1 MAETPHSP
9 SALPNGLQ
17 EFLSAGDISGPGR
30 HARAWFRFSRNPIA
44 VLGLVMI
51 VLVLFAALA
60 APWLAPYPEHVGS
73 YVNFM
78 QRHKPPSM
86 AHWMGTDNV
95 GRDILTR
102 VMYGYRVALL
112 LVAGVLG
119 IAVPIGVALGILAA
133 WFAGLTETII
143 MRLNDMLLAVPPLV
157 LALAITTVLEPS
169 LINAMFAISFLWWN
183 WHCRLVYRLA
193 KSIVTED
200 YIEAAKLSGA
210 SHWHIIRHEIL
221 PNCIAAITVKTTL
234 DAGFVILFG
243 ATLSFLGL
251 GVQPPTPD
259 LGTMVS
265 TGANYLPEYWWE
277 SMMPGMAILFA
288 ILGFN
293 LLGDGLRDFF
303 DVEV

>member
-1 MAETPHSP
+1 MIPLEQTHLPH
-9 SALPNGLQ
+9 GEQ
-17 EFLSAGDISGPGR
+17 EFTPSSADKQYSNFGK
-30 HARAWFRFSRNPIA
+30 AWYRFTRNPTA
-44 VLGLVMI
+44 VIGLVI
-51 VLVLFAALA
+51 VVSVVLFALLA
-60 APWLAPYPEHVGS
+60 PLLAPYPEHAGS
-73 YVNFM
+73 FVNFRA
-78 QRHKPPSM
+78 RHHAPDWDY
-86 AHWMGTDNV
+86 WMGTDNV

-102 VMYGYRVALL
+102 VLYGYRVSLS
-112 LVAGVLG
+112 LVVGVL
-119 IAVPIGVALGILAA
+119 ALSVPVGVLLGIVAA
-133 WFAGLTETII
+133 YAGGWIEQLI
-143 MRLNDMLLAVPPLV
+143 MRFNDMLLAVPPLA
-157 LALAITTVLEPS
+157 LALAITSILEPN
-169 LINAMFAISFLWWN
+169 LTNAMLAIACLWWN

-200 YIEAAKLSGA
+200 FIEAARLSGA
-210 SHWHIIRHEIL
+210 SHWHIVVKEIL
-221 PNCIAAITVKTTL
+221 PNCVAAISVKTTL

-265 TGANYLPEYWWE
+265 TGAAYLPEYWWE
-277 SMMPGMAILFA
+277 AMMPGLAILYA